1 MAVRKGTLAV
11 VVDGNV
17 EYIYPKATS
26 DMIEYTNTKNVKNKL
41 DELDATVIEIQNTIG
56 SSDLIE
62 QRLDALET
70 ANGSVQGRVSTLESA
85 NTNAANRIN
94 ALETTT
100 SNMQTTINT
109 NNSNIQESISTIN
122 NNMPVFKIENGV
134 FSVTR
139 NG

>member
-41 DELDATVIEIQNTIG
+41 DELDATVIEIQNTIEHLG
-56 SSDLIE
+56 PSDEVE
-62 QRLDALET
+62 QRLGALET
-70 ANGSVQGRVSTLESA
+70 ASTNVQGRVSTLESA
-85 NTNAANRIN
+85 NTNAVNRIN

-100 SNMQTTINT
+100 SNMQTSINT
-109 NNSNIQESISTIN
+109 TNSNL
-122 NNMPVFKIENGV
+122 PVFKIENGV